1 MANNKKITYAEPTG
15 YFPESIRK
23 KYGLGE
29 YAEKETPAKKEPAKK
44 APAKKADTKKK

>member
-29 YAEKETPAKKEPAKK
+29 YAEQETPKKETAKKPTPKK
-44 APAKKADTKKK
+44 DTKKK

>member
-29 YAEKETPAKKEPAKK
+29 YAEKETPKKETVKK
-44 APAKKADTKKK
+44 PTPKKDTKKK

>member
-29 YAEKETPAKKEPAKK
+29 YAEQETPKKETAKKTPAKKAE
-44 APAKKADTKKK
+44 TKKK